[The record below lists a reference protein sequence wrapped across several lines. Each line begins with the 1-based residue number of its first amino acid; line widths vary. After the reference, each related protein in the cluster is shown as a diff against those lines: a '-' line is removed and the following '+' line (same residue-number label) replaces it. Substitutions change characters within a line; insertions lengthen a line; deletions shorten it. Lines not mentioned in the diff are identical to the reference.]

1 MQESERGKNNFL
13 VKNGRR
19 RRFFPSKLCC
29 FISAQINW
37 SENKKEVSCRNH
49 YIIQLYT
56 WISTDDQQMW
66 FLRQIAW
73 HISSW
78 QNDVSI
84 RLTAELFFVLASH
97 CSANLSSNCYKF
109 ILDCAIIQTKVTTVM
124 LSKNNHMYIRNFHM
138 GKRNGIWLL
147 LYIGHFASIF

>member
-1 MQESERGKNNFL
+1 MIKSQSNERKKKCAAIVQTMQESERGKNNFL
-13 VKNGRR
+13 VKNGR

-97 CSANLSSNCYKF
+97 WSANLSPNCYKY
-109 ILDCAIIQTKVTTVM
+109 ILDCAIIQTKVTAVM
-124 LSKNNHMYIRNFHM
+124 LSKNNLPYILHT
-138 GKRNGIWLL
+138 
-147 LYIGHFASIF
+147 

>member
-97 CSANLSSNCYKF
+97 WSANLSPNCYKYVSVCTTMSVHCKLKLQQLCF
-109 ILDCAIIQTKVTTVM
+109 HNEILRQAKYESAWRFQIS
-124 LSKNNHMYIRNFHM
+124 L
-138 GKRNGIWLL
+138 
-147 LYIGHFASIF
+147 